1 MYVYQSVNPGNYES
15 MSAAGVNFPC
25 YRTVKATIQTIKDIV
40 STYPNLAKRVQLTNF
55 PTPEKKQALNVLV
68 LTNKDFTPK
77 NGKGKLLAI
86 SSIHAHELTPAE
98 TSKCLFFESLH
109 HFTD

>member
-1 MYVYQSVNPGNYES
+1 

-68 LTNKDFTPK
+68 LTNKNFTPK

-98 TSKCLFFESLH
+98 TSKCLFFEYLY
-109 HFTD
+109 FWYL